1 MRKRSVRM
9 MSMTTLTFDTL
20 KFVKTL
26 ESAGVPPAQAEALS
40 AAVQGTY
47 EVAELATKSDLRE
60 YESAMRVDLQRL
72 EERIDNKLEKLETG
86 LLHEISDVRREIKE
100 MELRLTIKLGT
111 IVVLA
116 LGAFTAI
123 SKFIH

>member
-1 MRKRSVRM
+1 
-9 MSMTTLTFDTL
+9 MSTLTFDTL

-26 ESAGVPPAQAEALS
+26 ESAGVPAAQAEAFS
-40 AAVQGTY
+40 AAVQGAY
-47 EVAELATKSDLRE
+47 EVAELATKADLRE
-60 YESAMRVDLQRL
+60 YDSAIRIDLQRL
-72 EERIDNKLEKLETG
+72 EERIDNKLERLETK
-86 LLHEISDVRREIKE
+86 LLHEISDVRHEISDVRREMKE

-123 SKFIH
+123 SKFIA